1 METLH
6 MRNALILLLTSF
18 VGFGFANAQTSLWVV
33 DKAHSTVNF
42 SVSHMV
48 VAEVTGR
55 FKDFDVKVTQTG
67 DSFSDSY
74 VEAVIKT
81 ASIATDNERRDNHLR
96 SDDFFNAEKYPEITF
111 KSMSVKKTGK
121 NTYNITGNLTIRDV
135 TKPVVLN
142 ALYRGEIKDPR
153 GNVKRGVKATTT
165 INRFD
170 FGTKWN
176 AAMESGSLIAGEDVE
191 ITLLMEF
198 AKSDG

>member
-1 METLH
+1 
-6 MRNALILLLTSF
+6 MRDSFFLLLTLF
-18 VGFGFANAQTSLWVV
+18 VGIGFANAQTSLWVV
-33 DKAHSTVNF
+33 DKAHSAVNF

-67 DSFSDSY
+67 DTFTDSY

-81 ASIATDNERRDNHLR
+81 ASINTDNERRDNHLR
-96 SDDFFNAEKYPEITF
+96 SDDFFNADQYPEITF
-111 KSMSVKKTGK
+111 KSTSVKKTGK

-135 TKPVVLN
+135 TKPVMLS

-153 GNVKRGVKATTT
+153 GNLKRGVKATTT

-198 AKSDG
+198 VKSDG

>member
-1 METLH
+1 
-6 MRNALILLLTSF
+6 MRATVVLLLTLFTGIGF
-18 VGFGFANAQTSLWVV
+18 VNAQTSLWVV

-67 DSFSDSY
+67 DTFTDSY

-81 ASIATDNERRDNHLR
+81 ASVNTDNERRDNHLR
-96 SDDFFNAEKYPEITF
+96 SDDFLNVEQFPEMIF
-111 KSMSVKKTGK
+111 KSNSVKKTGK
-121 NTYNITGNLTIRDV
+121 NTYSISGNLTIRNV

-142 ALYRGEIKDPR
+142 ALYRGEIKDPK
-153 GNVKRGVKATTT
+153 GNIKRGIKATTT

-198 AKSDG
+198 IKSDG